1 MVPGAVSLTINPS
14 TPAALVEYQLR
25 DAASPG
31 TVLVPWTQ
39 AAVGLASG
47 TQRLTLNLPANAAWY
62 LIDLRANSDPATVVS
77 TTSGIGVG
85 EVIAAAGQSLAADF
99 WSTAAN
105 GDATTLASLGVA
117 ISPFGSALAA
127 WDGGTLPSSLTNWA
141 IPSDTGT
148 YRSAFVAEFLRLVV
162 SATGV
167 AAALVGYGYSGTD
180 IGTYWLPGQPDYA
193 NLISVLGTSGGKF
206 GTFLWC
212 QGHNDA
218 DARAGAQHHLT
229 APSLYMADL
238 TSLLSSLA
246 AAFPTTGFYRI
257 LCSIPTIQSAASAKF
272 LPSGIEAIREAHLR
286 YVASD
291 PLATYVSGLDVSLAP
306 DDIHPSQAGNV
317 TFARHFYRAF
327 LQMIGLSSAGDQ
339 GPTLLGYGS
348 RARGSAA
355 IALPVQQFGGTSFVC
370 SGDPTTQFQV
380 FPSGQ
385 LTGALPIAAVD
396 LTRPSQISITLAA
409 TPADTQ
415 SLDVWY
421 RLPFDLS
428 SAAGSA
434 IYDNNA
440 GDGDGLT
447 TGRLLGMLPTPI
459 SVPAPSQIWH
469 RPILISPGVPMKVGP
484 GGVAFA
490 G

>member
-1 MVPGAVSLTINPS
+1 MAYNGTLSLTQPAALRVFQRDTRSGGRFGRGTGAVSLTINPS

-39 AAVGLASG
+39 AAAGLGSG
-47 TQRLTLNLPANAAWY
+47 TQKLTLNLPANAAWY

-105 GDATTLASLGVA
+105 GDGTTLASLGVA

-246 AAFPTTGFYRI
+246 AAFPTTSFYRI

-286 YVASD
+286 YSCFGSARNLRIRSGRLACTRRHPSESSRQRDICPAFLSRISANDRPQLRRGPGPNFVGLRVAS
-291 PLATYVSGLDVSLAP
+291 SGKCSHRAP
-306 DDIHPSQAGNV
+306 G
-317 TFARHFYRAF
+317 
-327 LQMIGLSSAGDQ
+327 
-339 GPTLLGYGS
+339 
-348 RARGSAA
+348 AA
-355 IALPVQQFGGTSFVC
+355 IRGNQFC
-370 SGDPTTQFQV
+370 
-380 FPSGQ
+380 
-385 LTGALPIAAVD
+385 L
-396 LTRPSQISITLAA
+396 
-409 TPADTQ
+409 
-415 SLDVWY
+415 
-421 RLPFDLS
+421 
-428 SAAGSA
+428 
-434 IYDNNA
+434 
-440 GDGDGLT
+440 
-447 TGRLLGMLPTPI
+447 
-459 SVPAPSQIWH
+459 
-469 RPILISPGVPMKVGP
+469 
-484 GGVAFA
+484 
-490 G
+490 